1 MGGLGG
7 KGWKVEIFG
16 SAVRAITREGGPR
29 KVGTAEKHGG
39 RAEKKQNSR
48 DWGLLRMLLRGL
60 LTFFYPSFRP

>member
-29 KVGTAEKHGG
+29 KVGTAEKHGDS
-39 RAEKKQNSR
+39 AEKKGNSR
-48 DWGLLRMLLRGL
+48 DWGLPRTLLREP